1 MPKIQPTASRLT
13 KRNNHRLGIIRA
25 SAYSPLCRIRHRRE
39 IVTPGSEGAGGRD
52 PLRPPDTHAL
62 LRRPRTRRSRYCFFI
77 RTHFAMKMLW
87 PTTPPL
93 DVQLDARLR
102 SDQTISTADVDAS
115 RMSGLDLPS
124 DDPSPPAAQAGL
136 LCGGRSRRVRPN
148 AGDQSSKSLFLWR
161 SNVAVQPGCQRRQQR
176 RRQWEGFTYHDSE
189 DSFGG

>member
-1 MPKIQPTASRLT
+1 MRQLKSAWSASRGVARRMKT
-13 KRNNHRLGIIRA
+13 VVVPTVRA
-25 SAYSPLCRIRHRRE
+25 RVAAAP
-39 IVTPGSEGAGGRD
+39 
-52 PLRPPDTHAL
+52 
-62 LRRPRTRRSRYCFFI
+62 
-77 RTHFAMKMLW
+77 RTHFAIKMLW

-102 SDQTISTADVDAS
+102 SGQTISTADVDAS
-115 RMSGLDLPS
+115 RMSGLDLPP

-136 LCGGRSRRVRPN
+136 LCGGGRSSRVRPN

-189 DSFGG
+189 DSFGGQMIFAAT